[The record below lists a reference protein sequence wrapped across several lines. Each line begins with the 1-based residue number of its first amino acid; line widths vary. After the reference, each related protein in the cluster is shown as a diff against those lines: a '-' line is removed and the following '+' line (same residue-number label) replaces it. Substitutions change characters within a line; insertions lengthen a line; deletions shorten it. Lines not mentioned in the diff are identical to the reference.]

1 MSESF
6 NFDRLFKE
14 WIENTWIGYAQILGA
29 PAYPDA
35 ETFEILVNG
44 LRDFKERHP
53 DMAFWQIVS
62 MKDLTSTASGGDLEV
77 FGMPVRTYRDFL
89 RLIHPDYLLPFL
101 QWRNAGY
108 TALVKMKI
116 KMTPMEVSFRTS
128 LPMRTK
134 DETYHWFSQH
144 TTIAQIDA
152 EGRVVSTLHTLYP
165 EGKWTPHSTKP
176 FVAFFQGSI
185 PETEL
190 EDMLR
195 AQIVPYIL
203 DELTNGELDLISL
216 YANDQSSEEICRQ
229 KGWSKHTLHE
239 YNAGVLKKA
248 KRLFQFEFRNARD
261 FAAFCLDRGFIYKKN
276 ERNP

>member
-1 MSESF
+1 MAESF

-14 WIENTWIGYAQILGA
+14 WIENTWIGYAQILGS
-29 PAYPDA
+29 PAFPDA
-35 ETFEILVNG
+35 DTFDALVTG
-44 LRDFKERHP
+44 LRDFKQRHS
-53 DMAFWQIVS
+53 DMAFWQVIS
-62 MKDLTSTASGGDLEV
+62 MKDLASTASGGDLEV
-77 FGMPVRTYRDFL
+77 FGVPVRTYRDFL

-101 QWRNAGY
+101 QGRNAGY

-134 DETYHWFSQH
+134 DGAYSWFSQH
-144 TTIAQIDA
+144 TTISQIDA

-176 FVAFFQGSI
+176 FVAFFQGGI

-203 DELTNGELDLISL
+203 DELTNGELDLLSL

-229 KGWSKHTLHE
+229 KGWTKHTLHE
-239 YNAGVLKKA
+239 YNSSVLKKA

-261 FAAFCLDRGFIYKKN
+261 FAAFCLERGFIHK
-276 ERNP
+276 RNMRIP